1 MRTLTNFE
9 VRRNVSMNLGVNR
22 CGVKLVISMFGFY
35 VKLCQTMLFKNG
47 KSIQS
52 GFLMV
57 SGSRARIISQLGI
70 WLGTEDLPDGN
81 SLSSRSK
88 PQNGQTLTSAQFF
101 RCEIVFHLNAVS
113 PVISLQLL
121 NFSLFS
127 SCAFQT
133 IKCSQT
139 GNQ

>member
-1 MRTLTNFE
+1 
-9 VRRNVSMNLGVNR
+9 
-22 CGVKLVISMFGFY
+22 MFGFY

-113 PVISLQLL
+113 RDFVAITEFFAFFLL
-121 NFSLFS
+121 CLPN
-127 SCAFQT
+127 
-133 IKCSQT
+133 
-139 GNQ
+139 NQVQPDW

>member
-35 VKLCQTMLFKNG
+35 VNLCQTMLFKNG

-57 SGSRARIISQLGI
+57 SGSRARIISQLEI
-70 WLGTEDLPDGN
+70 WLGTEDLPDRN

-88 PQNGQTLTSAQFF
+88 PQNGQTLTSAQF
-101 RCEIVFHLNAVS
+101 RCEFVFHLNAVS
-113 PVISLQLL
+113 HVISLQLL
-121 NFSLFS
+121 NFSFFS

-133 IKCSQT
+133 IKCNQT
-139 GNQ
+139 GSQ

>member
-1 MRTLTNFE
+1 
-9 VRRNVSMNLGVNR
+9 
-22 CGVKLVISMFGFY
+22 MFGY
-35 VKLCQTMLFKNG
+35 VKVCQTMLFKNG

-57 SGSRARIISQLGI
+57 SGSRARIISQLEI
-70 WLGTEDLPDGN
+70 WLGTEDLPDRN

-101 RCEIVFHLNAVS
+101 RCEFVFHLNAAS
-113 PVISLQLL
+113 HLISLQLL
-121 NFSLFS
+121 NFSFFS

-139 GNQ
+139 GGQ